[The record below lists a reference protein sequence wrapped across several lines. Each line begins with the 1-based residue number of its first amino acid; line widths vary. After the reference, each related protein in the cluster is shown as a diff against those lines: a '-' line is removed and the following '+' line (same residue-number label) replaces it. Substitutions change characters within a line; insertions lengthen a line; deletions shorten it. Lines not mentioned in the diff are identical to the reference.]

1 MVSSGAV
8 RSAMFTAESSSGP
21 TTSTGDV
28 DGNGAVN
35 ISDVTTLIDYLLN
48 NDTVINRENADID
61 GDGEVTT
68 ADVEL
73 LVKRLL
79 GRAK

>member
-8 RSAMFTAESSSGP
+8 RSATFTAESSSGP
-21 TTSTGDV
+21 TTLTGDV
-28 DGNGAVN
+28 DGSGTIN

-61 GDGEVTT
+61 GDGTINISDVT
-68 ADVEL
+68 ALIDKL
-73 LVKRLL
+73 LS
-79 GRAK
+79 GN

>member
-1 MVSSGAV
+1 M
-8 RSAMFTAESSSGP
+8 
-21 TTSTGDV
+21 

-61 GDGEVTT
+61 GDGTINIGDVT
-68 ADVEL
+68 ALIDKL
-73 LVKRLL
+73 LS
-79 GRAK
+79 GN